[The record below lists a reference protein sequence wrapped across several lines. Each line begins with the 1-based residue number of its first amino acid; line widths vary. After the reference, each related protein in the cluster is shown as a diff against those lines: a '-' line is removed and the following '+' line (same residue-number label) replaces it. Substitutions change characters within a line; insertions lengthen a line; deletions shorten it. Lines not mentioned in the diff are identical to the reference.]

1 MGAVIGR
8 GVWWAV
14 PGTLV
19 EEAEISGE
27 GVVKMEDCSVL
38 CRLEGSC
45 EREGSKVIDGL
56 HIFSLVNCTLAPSTD
71 GAAPTSRIRPPL
83 PRAVLDSCRRV
94 FLGLTPLTGE
104 GVPCEVCELETCV
117 TCEDEL
123 ETCVTCEGV
132 PCEVCELETRVTCED
147 ELERG
152 GRETRGL
159 GGTILR
165 LSASSGRSSSL
176 CV

>member
-1 MGAVIGR
+1 MKVGAVIGR

-71 GAAPTSRIRPPL
+71 GAAPSVFGTSRIRPPL

-104 GVPCEVCELETCV
+104 GVPCEVCELETR
-117 TCEDEL
+117 
-123 ETCVTCEGV
+123 VTCEGV
-132 PCEVCELETRVTCED
+132 PCEVCELETCVTCED
-147 ELERG
+147 ELERGGG